1 MLIGT
6 RMVFPEEVG
15 QYDADFLQI
24 SVYRN
29 MDNNLKIMRDS
40 VNACRNAGKHYVIH
54 PVGYSVL
61 NKSDFSTLAIIAELA
76 DLALI
81 LHDERAPDGV
91 RIIGRH
97 ETLFRNAI
105 EELGTITHLSFENAV
120 NTRDVR
126 WFWDK
131 YADSVTVD
139 IGHIEVAGLD
149 SVEFIKSLDNAT
161 INKIEYTHMHRNNG
175 LHGGI
180 TDHWPLRRDC
190 TELKALKELAGR
202 KSDINVLLELNE
214 TDEIGESLNILKE
227 FRDLLQA

>member
-15 QYDADFLQI
+15 QWDADFLQI
-24 SVYRN
+24 SFYRN
-29 MDNNLKIMRDS
+29 MDNNLNIMKDS
-40 VNACRNAGKHYVIH
+40 VNACRDAGKRYVIH

-61 NKSDFSTLAIIAELA
+61 DKSDFSTLAIIAELA

-81 LHDERAPDGV
+81 LHDERDPDGE
-91 RIIGRH
+91 RITGRH
-97 ETLFRNAI
+97 ETLFKNAI
-105 EELGTITHLSFENAV
+105 EELGAITHLSFENAV

-190 TELKALKELAGR
+190 TELKALEELAGR
-202 KSDINVLLELNE
+202 KSDIHVLLELNE

-227 FRDLLQA
+227 FRDRLQA